1 MVKKAY
7 CLDDCHV
14 KSSNPRSPVQI
25 QISKGGNVGL
35 CSNSLY
41 QLFNEV
47 KVKSLS
53 KQKMCLQDMC
63 ISIAV
68 SIIHQ
73 YIDIHMMGIGHN
85 DITSVVVCDNGS
97 STCKAGF
104 AGEDLPSVII
114 QTQVGRPNHNGAHID
129 SSRSTF
135 VGDIAARNKTNL
147 KFTQPIKNG
156 VIVDWDDME
165 DVWNHLFLQNLRID
179 PEVHKVL
186 MTEPPHND
194 NFKREKMT
202 QILFEYFNIP
212 ALQIANTAV
221 LSLIATGYR

>member
-1 MVKKAY
+1 
-7 CLDDCHV
+7 
-14 KSSNPRSPVQI
+14 
-25 QISKGGNVGL
+25 
-35 CSNSLY
+35 
-41 QLFNEV
+41 
-47 KVKSLS
+47 
-53 KQKMCLQDMC
+53 MCLQDMHFSC
-63 ISIAV
+63 SV
-68 SIIHQ
+68 NNTSVHRHT
-73 YIDIHMMGIGHN
+73 YMMGIGHN
-85 DITSVVVCDNGS
+85 DITSAVVCDNGS

-114 QTQVGRPNHNGAHID
+114 QTKVGRPNHNGAHID
-129 SSRSTF
+129 SSRSTL

-165 DVWNHLFLQNLRID
+165 EVWNHLFLQNLRID

>member
-1 MVKKAY
+1 MIAGILPAKMRPRTNIFHAKKA
-7 CLDDCHV
+7 
-14 KSSNPRSPVQI
+14 KSHNSFALP
-25 QISKGGNVGL
+25 L
-35 CSNSLY
+35 C
-41 QLFNEV
+41 
-47 KVKSLS
+47 
-53 KQKMCLQDMC
+53 
-63 ISIAV
+63 
-68 SIIHQ
+68 
-73 YIDIHMMGIGHN
+73 
-85 DITSVVVCDNGS
+85 
-97 STCKAGF
+97 
-104 AGEDLPSVII
+104 
-114 QTQVGRPNHNGAHID
+114 ID

-212 ALQIANTAV
+212 ALQIASTAV